1 MFGKRSLQRRRNK
14 MTKAKS
20 KKTLVYENKLLNLV
34 VHHKVYDKKKL
45 IKKEKQNDNQSSS

>member
-1 MFGKRSLQRRRNK
+1 

-20 KKTLVYENKLLNLV
+20 KKTLVYENKLLNLM